1 MSNIWWFQL
10 PKCED
15 LLFFFLVHSYII
27 HVNWIFGAFWRSR
40 LGFWKTVTFWPFI
53 NQALHQLI
61 KKRTGTFIQTCNWWL
76 VAALTLMRSD
86 TDQIISGW
94 MTSFSL
100 EKTKCLNYL
109 CCSEKHDVSNVVTWV
124 RYGSDLWLE
133 KLENWLTKC
142 SFLSLYFIYV

>member
-15 LLFFFLVHSYII
+15 LLFFFVVHSYII

-53 NQALHQLI
+53 DQALHQLI
-61 KKRTGTFIQTCNWWL
+61 KKRTGTLIQRCNWWL

-109 CCSEKHDVSNVVTWV
+109 CTESSVLRNMTSVTWSH
-124 RYGSDLWLE
+124 GSDMDQ
-133 KLENWLTKC
+133 
-142 SFLSLYFIYV
+142 IYDWRS